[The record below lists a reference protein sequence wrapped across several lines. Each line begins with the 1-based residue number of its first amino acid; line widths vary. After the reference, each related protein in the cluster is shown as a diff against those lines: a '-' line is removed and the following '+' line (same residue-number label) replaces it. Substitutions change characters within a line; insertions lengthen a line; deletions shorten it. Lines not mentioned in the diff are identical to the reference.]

1 MDILSDD
8 KYMELIKKLS
18 TYESRVVEDKI
29 YELPKYSLHIIN
41 ELYIQGTPE
50 GFDICDM
57 ILFFNYYMEKDKRTQ
72 KKII

>member
-1 MDILSDD
+1 
-8 KYMELIKKLS
+8 
-18 TYESRVVEDKI
+18 VEDKI